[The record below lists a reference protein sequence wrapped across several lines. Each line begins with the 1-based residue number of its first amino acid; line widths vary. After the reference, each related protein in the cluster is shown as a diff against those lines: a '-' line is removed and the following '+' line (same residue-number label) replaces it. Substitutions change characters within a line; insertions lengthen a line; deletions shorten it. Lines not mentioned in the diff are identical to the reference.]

1 MADELNDFKLKL
13 GKRIKFL
20 RESKKL
26 TQPELGALV
35 NKDYQSIGRIE
46 NGRVN
51 SSAFII
57 HQIAQALEVGMD
69 EVFDFS
75 GE

>member
-1 MADELNDFKLKL
+1 MADELQDFKVKL

-35 NKDYQSIGRIE
+35 DKDYQSIGRIE
-46 NGRVN
+46 NGRIN
-51 SSAFII
+51 TSAYLIY
-57 HQIAQALEVGMD
+57 QIA
-69 EVFDFS
+69 
-75 GE
+75 